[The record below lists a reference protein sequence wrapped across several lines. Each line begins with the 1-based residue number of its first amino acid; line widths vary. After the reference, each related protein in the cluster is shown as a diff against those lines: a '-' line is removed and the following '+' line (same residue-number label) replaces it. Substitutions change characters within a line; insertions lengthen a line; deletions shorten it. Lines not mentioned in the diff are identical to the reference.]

1 MIFENGHT
9 IKRVKTYHGSDLCV
23 SQFGQIIKV
32 IPCSSKT
39 NLSDAYV
46 SNLIHQIESNG
57 LT

>member
-1 MIFENGHT
+1 MIFEKVHT
-9 IKRVKTYHGSDLCV
+9 IKRVKTSHGSDLCV
-23 SQFGQIIKV
+23 SQFVQIIKAV
-32 IPCSSKT
+32 LCSSKT